1 MYLLNNYILSI
12 KHVVIKKNRKITKF
26 LLVGGSAALINL
38 ALVYA
43 LIDIVGLDTFL
54 LRNIVNIIAM
64 ILSTAYAFILNRR
77 WTWHKTPKTNGIKL
91 IKQYIFYNFITLGGI
106 VIRIILFALLDY
118 AGLYHI
124 FNVAIG
130 ISTAAIFNFKMYDK
144 HIFQEEQYY
153 GSKKL

>member
-1 MYLLNNYILSI
+1 MLKQYCTFYQS
-12 KHVVIKKNRKITKF
+12 RKIQKF
-26 LLVGGSAALINL
+26 IFVGGSAAVINI

-43 LIDIVGLDTFL
+43 LIDIGGLDTFL
-54 LRNIVNIIAM
+54 LRNIVNILAM
-64 ILSTAYAFILNRR
+64 IISTAYAFILNRR
-77 WTWHKTPKTNGIKL
+77 WTWHKAPKTSGIKL

-106 VIRIILFALLDY
+106 MIRIVLFALLDL
-118 AGLYHI
+118 AGLNHI

-153 GSKKL
+153 GSKKI